1 LESRDHLF
9 FHCSFNRQICREIMR
24 RSFMD
29 TLPISWDEVLDWS
42 IKELE
47 GGGLR
52 KLLRKLSLGSAVY
65 NL

>member
-1 LESRDHLF
+1 
-9 FHCSFNRQICREIMR
+9 MR